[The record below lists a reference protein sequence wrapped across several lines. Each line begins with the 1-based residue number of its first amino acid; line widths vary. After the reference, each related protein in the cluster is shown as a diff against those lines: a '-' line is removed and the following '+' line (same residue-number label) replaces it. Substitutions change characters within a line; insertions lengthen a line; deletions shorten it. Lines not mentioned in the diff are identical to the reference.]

1 MGTWTIKFADR
12 TDGVIMLGDIS
23 VPNMKPVTEVG
34 ININTVFTTT
44 YCCYTSDAKF
54 TVNDNTFTVQND
66 DGSSITVGGAVV
78 TITPWTPNNAQL
90 RDINKTPGI
99 KKYRYFFNVK
109 ISNIAADRVIVTLNP
124 DITVTGTPVEK
135 KYNLLDSVP
144 AGYDVKGW
152 YRYDGNNNLVFDD
165 IDVSRLKYGQGD
177 TLPDFCLTIKDGYEY
192 DKDFWSEHWDTA
204 ENPYIASSDK
214 TSYYNVGVPHQERVN
229 KPALWISF
237 RGGDRGLPDELVT
250 FGSTPHPTVPAPH
263 YTVQLDLLNCTA
275 DKPISSRVNEGD
287 SYTVNFTSDS
297 GYQFTDPPYVVIGS
311 ETIHANIINS
321 THASLTLSSVN
332 KDLTIIAHATKSETP
347 VDPPDPV
354 DPPKPPDP
362 VDPPNPPDPVEPT
375 NELAFVNVYNP
386 TQKQLIDAAN
396 ALFMNLSTG
405 QVVDTSKYI
414 VAVHKVFVP
423 VSTDAHSQPIKFGY
437 YDSQVNSKVVNHRV
451 AKVSCGKVTV
461 PELHHNALDYSPY
474 TTVRI
479 WLPFLGFFDL
489 SIDELSNKEVE
500 LTYSIDLVN
509 GKALAEIS
517 NDDGVIYRFV
527 GTAYEREPYHTESL
541 NNVSTVYINGAY
553 NMADYTPY
561 LLIERPINLT
571 PSNNDLEGLPT
582 YKEVTIGDMTGYVK
596 CRKVFAKD
604 MIATEAEKNEIEALL
619 CGGVLVD

>member
-1 MGTWTIKFADR
+1 MANWTVAFQDR
-12 TDGVIMLGDIS
+12 TDGVIMLGDLN
-23 VPNMKPVTEVG
+23 VQMKPVTSTGV
-34 ININTVFTTT
+34 TFSTAFTQLFA
-44 YCCYTSDAKF
+44 CYTSGSEF
-54 TVNDNTFTVQND
+54 TVNDNAFTVQND
-66 DGSSITVGGAVV
+66 DNGTITAGGA
-78 TITPWTPNNAQL
+78 TITLVSWTPNSKQM
-90 RDINKTPGI
+90 DIIRKIPEL
-99 KKYRYFFNVK
+99 KKYRYFFK
-109 ISNIAADRVIVTLNP
+109 IKLSDYTANHVIVTFNP
-124 DITVTGTPVEK
+124 DITVDQPTPPTPPQPVEK

-144 AGYDVKGW
+144 SGYDVKGW
-152 YRYDGNNNLVFDD
+152 YHYDGSNNLVFDD
-165 IDVSRLKYGQGD
+165 IDVSQLKYNQGD

-192 DKDFWSEHWDTA
+192 DKDYWSEYW
-204 ENPYIASSDK
+204 EIEASPLLASVY
-214 TSYYNVGVPHQERVN
+214 SSLYRNIGVPHQESVN

-237 RGGDRGLPDELVT
+237 RGGDKQLPDELVK
-250 FGSTPHPTVPAPH
+250 FSNMPKPTVAVPH

-275 DKPISSRVNEGD
+275 DKPTTSRVNEGD
-287 SYTVNFTSDS
+287 SYTVNFTADN
-297 GYQFTDPPYVVIGS
+297 GYVFNEPPYVQVGS
-311 ETIHANIINS
+311 ETINADIIDS
-321 THASLTLSSVN
+321 THARLTLSSVN
-332 KDLTIIAHATKSETP
+332 ENLTITAHATES
-347 VDPPDPV
+347 VV
-354 DPPKPPDP
+354 
-362 VDPPNPPDPVEPT
+362 PVEPT
-375 NELAFVNVYNP
+375 LDLAFVNVYNP
-386 TQKQLIDAAN
+386 TQKQLVDAAN
-396 ALFMNLSTG
+396 ALFMNFSTG
-405 QVVDTSKYI
+405 QVIDTSKYI
-414 VAVHKVFVP
+414 IAVHKVFVP
-423 VSTDAHSQPIKFGY
+423 VSTDANPQPIKFGY
-437 YDSQVNSKVVNHRV
+437 YDSQVNSKVVNQRV
-451 AKVSCGKVTV
+451 AKVSCGKITV

-500 LTYSIDLVN
+500 LTYTIDLVN

-561 LLIERPINLT
+561 LLVERPINLT

>member
-1 MGTWTIKFADR
+1 MANWTMAFTDR
-12 TDGVIMLGDIS
+12 TDDVIMLGDIS
-23 VPNMKPVTEVG
+23 VPNMKPVTEAG
-34 ININTVFTTT
+34 ININTAFTTT
-44 YCCYTSDAKF
+44 YCCYTSDNKF

-66 DGSSITVGGAVV
+66 DGGSITDGGA
-78 TITPWTPNNAQL
+78 TITVSPWTPNNAQMK
-90 RDINKTPGI
+90 DINKTPDI
-99 KKYRYFFNVK
+99 KKYRHFFNVK
-109 ISNIAADRVIVTLNP
+109 ISNITANHVIVTFNP
-124 DITVTGTPVEK
+124 DITVDQPTPPTPPQPVEK

-152 YRYDGNNNLVFDD
+152 YHYDGNNNLVFDN
-165 IDVSRLKYGQGD
+165 IDVSQLKYNKGD

-192 DKDFWSEHWDTA
+192 DKDLWYDKW
-204 ENPYIASSDK
+204 ENGTYPAIASADNS
-214 TSYYNVGVPHQERVN
+214 SYYNGGIPHQEST
-229 KPALWISF
+229 KTPALWISF
-237 RGGDRGLPDELVT
+237 RGGTKQLPDELVT
-250 FGSTPHPTVPAPH
+250 FRNIPEPTVAVPH
-263 YTVQLDLLNCTA
+263 YTVQLDLLHCTA
-275 DKPISSRVNEGD
+275 DQPTSSRVNAGD
-287 SYTVNFTSDS
+287 SYTVNFTADN
-297 GYQFTDPPYVVIGS
+297 GYVFNEPPYYEIDLEVVS
-311 ETIHANIINS
+311 AEIIDS
-321 THASLTLSSVN
+321 THARLTISSVHEN
-332 KDLTIIAHATKSETP
+332 LTITAHATEQVT
-347 VDPPDPV
+347 
-354 DPPKPPDP
+354 
-362 VDPPNPPDPVEPT
+362 PVEPT
-375 NELAFVNVYNP
+375 SELAFVNVYNP
-386 TQKQLIDAAN
+386 TQKQLVDAAN
-396 ALFMNLSTG
+396 ALFMNFSTG

-414 VAVHKVFVP
+414 VAIHKVFVP
-423 VSTDAHSQPIKFGY
+423 VSTNEASQPIKFGSY
-437 YDSQVNSKVVNHRV
+437 NTQVNSKVVNQRLSR
-451 AKVSCGKVTV
+451 VSCGKVTV

-500 LTYSIDLVN
+500 LTYTIDLVN

-527 GTAYEREPYHTESL
+527 GTAYQREPYYTESL

-561 LLIERPINLT
+561 LLVERPINLT

>member
-1 MGTWTIKFADR
+1 MANWTIKFADR
-12 TDGVIMLGDIS
+12 TDGVIMLGDI
-23 VPNMKPVTEVG
+23 NLQMKPVTSTGVTFSTAFSE
-34 ININTVFTTT
+34 I
-44 YCCYTSDAKF
+44 YACYTSDNKF
-54 TVNDNTFTVQND
+54 TVNDNTFTV
-66 DGSSITVGGAVV
+66 DGDATITVP
-78 TITPWTPNNAQL
+78 PWTPNSKQM
-90 RDINKTPGI
+90 DIIRKIPEL
-99 KKYRYFFNVK
+99 KKYRYFFKTK
-109 ISNIAADRVIVTLNP
+109 ISNVTSNNVIVTLNP
-124 DITVTGTPVEK
+124 DITVEQPIPPEPPKPVEK

-152 YRYDGNNNLVFDD
+152 YHYDGNNNLVFDD
-165 IDVSRLKYGQGD
+165 IDVSQLKYNQGD

-192 DKDFWSEHWDTA
+192 DKDYWSEYW
-204 ENPYIASSDK
+204 ENEASPRLASVY
-214 TSYYNVGVPHQERVN
+214 SSLYRNIGVPHQESVN

-237 RGGDRGLPDELVT
+237 RGGDKQLPDELVK
-250 FGSTPHPTVPAPH
+250 FSNMPEPTVAVPH

-275 DKPISSRVNEGD
+275 DKPTSSRVNAGD
-287 SYTVNFTSDS
+287 SYTVNFTADN
-297 GYQFTDPPYVVIGS
+297 GYVFNEPPYVQVGS
-311 ETIHANIINS
+311 ETINADIIDS
-321 THASLTLSSVN
+321 THARLTISSVN
-332 KDLTIIAHATKSETP
+332 ENLTITAHATESVE
-347 VDPPDPV
+347 
-354 DPPKPPDP
+354 
-362 VDPPNPPDPVEPT
+362 PVEPGDPT
-375 NELAFVNVYNP
+375 SELAFVNVYNP
-386 TQKQLIDAAN
+386 TQKELVDAAN

-405 QVVDTSKYI
+405 QVIDTSKYI
-414 VAVHKVFVP
+414 IAIHKVFVP
-423 VSTDAHSQPIKFGY
+423 VSTDTALQPIKFGY
-437 YDSQVNSKVVNHRV
+437 YDSGVNSKVVNQRV
-451 AKVSCGKVTV
+451 AKLSCGKVTV

-500 LTYSIDLVN
+500 LTYSIDIVN

-527 GTAYEREPYHTESL
+527 GTAYQREPYHTESL

-582 YKEVTIGDMTGYVK
+582 YKEVTIGDMTGYVR
-596 CRKVFAKD
+596 CRKVFATD

>member
-1 MGTWTIKFADR
+1 MSNWTIKFTDR
-12 TDGVIMLGDIS
+12 TDGVIMLGDI
-23 VPNMKPVTEVG
+23 NLAMKPVNSTGVTFSTAFSD
-34 ININTVFTTT
+34 I
-44 YCCYTSDAKF
+44 YACYTSDNEF
-54 TVNDNTFTVQND
+54 TVDNNAFTVQND
-66 DGSSITVGGAVV
+66 YGGSITDGGA
-78 TITPWTPNNAQL
+78 TITLSPWTPNSKQM
-90 RDINKTPGI
+90 DIIRKIPEL
-99 KKYRYFFNVK
+99 KKYRYFFKPK
-109 ISNIAADRVIVTLNP
+109 ISNVTANHVIVTLNP
-124 DITVTGTPVEK
+124 DITVDQPTPPTPPQPVEK

-152 YRYDGNNNLVFDD
+152 YHYDGNNNLVFDD
-165 IDVSRLKYGQGD
+165 IDVSRLKYNKGD

-192 DKDFWSEHWDTA
+192 DKDLWTDKW
-204 ENPYIASSDK
+204 ENGPYPVIASADDS
-214 TSYYNVGVPHQERVN
+214 SYRNVGMPHQESVK

-237 RGGDRGLPDELVT
+237 RGGSSQLPDELVT
-250 FGSTPHPTVPAPH
+250 FGNMPNPTVAVPH
-263 YTVQLDLLNCTA
+263 YTVQLDLLHCTA
-275 DKPISSRVNEGD
+275 DKPTVSRVNEGD
-287 SYTVNFTSDS
+287 SYTVNFTSDV
-297 GYQFTDPPYVVIGS
+297 GYQFTEPPYVEIDLERINADIIDS
-311 ETIHANIINS
+311 SHAR
-321 THASLTLSSVN
+321 LTLSSVN
-332 KDLTIIAHATKSETP
+332 ENLTITAHATPTGEP
-347 VDPPDPV
+347 VS
-354 DPPKPPDP
+354 
-362 VDPPNPPDPVEPT
+362 PT
-375 NELAFVNVYNP
+375 SELAFVNVYNP
-386 TQKQLIDAAN
+386 TQKQLVDAAN

-405 QVVDTSKYI
+405 QITDTSKYI

-423 VSTDAHSQPIKFGY
+423 VSTDEASQPIKFGIY
-437 YDSQVNSKVVNHRV
+437 NTQVNSKVVNQRLAH
-451 AKVSCGKVTV
+451 VSCGKVTV

-500 LTYSIDLVN
+500 LTYTIDLVN

-604 MIATEAEKNEIEALL
+604 MIATEAEKNEIETLL